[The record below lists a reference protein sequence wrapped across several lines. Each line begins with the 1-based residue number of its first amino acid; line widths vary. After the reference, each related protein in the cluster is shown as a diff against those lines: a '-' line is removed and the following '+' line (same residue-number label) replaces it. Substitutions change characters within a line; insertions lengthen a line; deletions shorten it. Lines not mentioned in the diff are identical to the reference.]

1 MDKIQTSLKDFIP
14 QIETAAAL
22 DSMNK
27 VAEWAQPFVR

>member
-1 MDKIQTSLKDFIP
+1 MDKIQTSLKDLIP